1 MSDRRPRA
9 LGVAVTV
16 VEVVTLLA
24 VALFVVMLF
33 ANEPDGAG
41 TAAVASGADSADGA
55 GADGGGEID
64 GAAVFADRCAVC
76 HGATGEG
83 GVGPTLAGGAV
94 VEAFPDA
101 ADQIVVV
108 TEGRNGMPDFGTTL
122 STEEIDA
129 VVRYTRG
136 L

>member
-1 MSDRRPRA
+1 MSDRPPRA

-16 VEVVTLLA
+16 TEVVTLLA

-41 TAAVASGADSADGA
+41 TPAVASGADGADGA
-55 GADGGGEID
+55 GAGAGGEID
-64 GAAVFADRCAVC
+64 GAAVYADRCAVC
-76 HGATGEG
+76 HGASGEG
-83 GVGPTLAGGAV
+83 GLGPTLAGGAV

-101 ADQIVVV
+101 ADQVVVV
-108 TEGRNGMPDFGTTL
+108 TEGRGGMPDFGTTL
-122 STEEIDA
+122 SAEEIDA
-129 VVRYTRG
+129 VVRYTRS